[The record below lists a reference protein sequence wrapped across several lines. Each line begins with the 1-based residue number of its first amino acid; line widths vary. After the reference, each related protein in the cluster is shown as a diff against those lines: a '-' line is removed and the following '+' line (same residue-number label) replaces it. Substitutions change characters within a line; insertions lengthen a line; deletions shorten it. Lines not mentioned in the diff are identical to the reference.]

1 MDNALY
7 FIYDTLLVLE
17 ILTFLFFLSKLF
29 PNKEEVENGTIMMS
43 RKGLHELP
51 MVTSGITQKS
61 FWIKALKIAR
71 SLKKAYEHIWQPE
84 KGLATSSR
92 SCLFFILISIK
103 RDWFQK
109 QKWSYIKKY
118 IISKRVSWKHWPYF

>member
-1 MDNALY
+1 MIMDNALY

-51 MVTSGITQKS
+51 MVTFGITQKS
-61 FWIKALKIAR
+61 L
-71 SLKKAYEHIWQPE
+71 
-84 KGLATSSR
+84 
-92 SCLFFILISIK
+92 
-103 RDWFQK
+103 
-109 QKWSYIKKY
+109 
-118 IISKRVSWKHWPYF
+118 